1 MDGVYLYFDLGNLT
15 ITNESFEKLVFPL
28 GIEGDRVHAKPPAVV
43 PCSGPSE
50 LFVQTFLQPWKMVSF
65 SKSLK
70 MDCPCYETKI
80 MLKVFQNLWKT
91 ERVIYLSHSVKKP
104 EKHQENGFCKL
115 QIRSSIPKCA
125 ALKRVRCPECN
136 RQPPLLIL
144 VLQLDNVF
152 YTLLWC
158 ILGS

>member
-1 MDGVYLYFDLGNLT
+1 MCCKFFSIAGGIYRLIWMKKKITAARVIQNQLYFENSSVMDGFYLYFDLGNLT

-91 ERVIYLSHSVKKP
+91 ERINLSHFAKEQKASR
-104 EKHQENGFCKL
+104 L
-115 QIRSSIPKCA
+115 W
-125 ALKRVRCPECN
+125 
-136 RQPPLLIL
+136 IL
-144 VLQLDNVF
+144 
-152 YTLLWC
+152 
-158 ILGS
+158 